1 MLRERDRRQAR
12 PFPIDFRAARLPTTV
27 DRATNLP
34 TVNKDATA
42 APRQKWSRQRLYTL
56 LAPLAGAALLALLET
71 SGTLARYENH
81 TRDWRFQLRAPRD
94 PDADGRVLLVG
105 IEEYSLA
112 KFGRWP
118 WPRSIHGQLLQL
130 LTLAQPSAVAFDL
143 LFPEPQKDGRED
155 LAFAKGIATCPN
167 TILSAFRNT
176 EPDAEPVTVPE
187 PTHPIPLRNIEGDLS
202 KLHHARGALLPIEPL
217 RRASRFG
224 FADCE
229 PTSSDGIRRTVPL
242 VIRIGKHVWPSL
254 SLQALLLHWQT
265 PPEKVE
271 LFLGREIRIPTSKGI
286 ERIPIDE
293 SGSFLINYRAP
304 GKFDKVNY
312 RGLAT
317 ALFNFNQGANWPT
330 NCSSPE
336 GRILVIGQTA
346 AGLTDFGPSP
356 LDPKSPLVHIHL
368 NVLNNVLSHD
378 YLRVIPWSWMLPAW
392 LAVAWLSLWLLE
404 RSRIATCVM
413 IPVLMALA
421 YVALTFGA
429 FEWRSLELPVT
440 DPTLAF
446 VLLHSGAVLLRWR
459 EEQRSQQQLRAV
471 FASYVAPTVMQ
482 HLLLHPENVKL
493 GGVRKPVTILF
504 SDIRGFT
511 SISEQANEEEL
522 VRQLNEYFTPMVD
535 CVARHEGTLHKYI
548 GDAVMAVWG
557 DVVDV
562 PEAENAR
569 RAVRA
574 ALDMRAELVR
584 LNAGWKAEGRLELR
598 IGIGLNHGPVVVG
611 NIGAPIRKE
620 FTVIGDAVNLGS
632 RLEGVTKEFHTD
644 LAISETVA
652 ALLGDRFLLRT
663 LGLIQVKGKA
673 KPVRVFEVLD
683 DHASLLGKWDPAW
696 VAAYEDAFASYLKR
710 DFAKAGEAFARR
722 EKEHPGDYCAGLY
735 VKECRDLTATP
746 PPPDWDGVL
755 VMKTK

>member
-1 MLRERDRRQAR
+1 M
-12 PFPIDFRAARLPTTV
+12 
-27 DRATNLP
+27 
-34 TVNKDATA
+34 NKDANA
-42 APRQKWSRQRLYTL
+42 APRQKRSRQRLYTL
-56 LAPLAGAALLALLET
+56 LAPLAGAALLVLLEM
-71 SGTLARYENH
+71 SGVLTRFENLA
-81 TRDWRFQLRAPRD
+81 RDWRFQFRAARD
-94 PDADGRVLLVG
+94 PDADGRILLVS

-143 LFPEPQKDGRED
+143 LFPEPQEGGKED
-155 LAFAKGIATCPN
+155 LIFAKGLAACPN

-176 EPDAEPVTVPE
+176 EPDAKPVTTPG
-187 PTHPIPLRNIEGDLS
+187 PTRPIPLRNIEGDLD
-202 KLHHARGALLPIEPL
+202 KLHEAHGALLPIEPL
-217 RRASRFG
+217 RRTGHFG

-229 PTSSDGIRRTVPL
+229 PTSSDGIRRTIPL
-242 VIRIGKHVWPSL
+242 VIRIGKNVWPSL
-254 SLQALLLHWQT
+254 GLQALLLHWQV

-271 LFLGREIRIPTSKGI
+271 LLLGREMRIPTSKGI
-286 ERIPIDE
+286 EHIPIDE
-293 SGSFLINYRAP
+293 SGSFLINYRDAR
-304 GKFDKVNY
+304 KFQQVNY

-317 ALFNFNQGANWPT
+317 ALINFNQGADWPPK
-330 NCSSPE
+330 CPSPE
-336 GRILVIGQTA
+336 GRILVVGQTA

-368 NVLNNVLSHD
+368 NVLNNILRHD

-404 RSRIATCVM
+404 RSRIAISVA
-413 IPVLMALA
+413 IPSIAVFA
-421 YVALTFGA
+421 YVAIAFGV
-429 FEWRSLELPVT
+429 FERWSLELPVT

-446 VLLHSGAVLLRWR
+446 VLLHSGGVLLRWR

-471 FASYVAPTVMQ
+471 FASYVAPTVMK
-482 HLLLHPENVKL
+482 HLLQHPENVKL

-511 SISEQANEEEL
+511 SISEQANEEAL

-557 DVVDV
+557 DVVDS

-574 ALDMRAELVR
+574 ALDMRAELIR

-652 ALLGDRFLLRT
+652 ALLGNRFLLRT
-663 LGLIQVKGKA
+663 LGFIQVKGKT
-673 KPVRVFEVLD
+673 KPIRVFEVLD
-683 DHASLLGKWDPAW
+683 DRETPSGKWDLAW
-696 VAAYEDAFASYLKR
+696 VEAYESAFASYLKR
-710 DFAKAGEAFARR
+710 DFAKAGAEFDRLEKARV
-722 EKEHPGDYCAGLY
+722 GDYCCGLY
-735 VKECRDLTATP
+735 VTECRELATTP
-746 PPPDWDGVL
+746 PPPDWGGVL